1 MESEPNDAADKANSV
16 SVPVV
21 INGKIGMAKD
31 VDRFKFKTSSDQ
43 KLVCEVRA
51 NRFGSPLDPLLVLE
65 DAKGAV
71 LQQNDDAS
79 GEDPR
84 IEFDAKKDAEYILSV
99 RDLTDRGGDD
109 FGYRLFI
116 RPPGAA
122 APLRRPG
129 KSWPSCRPPRV
140 GRILP
145 RPPHPVKRRAEEAR
159 GWGHAVSSDLAGV
172 GDRLGD
178 GH

>member
-1 MESEPNDAADKANSV
+1 MLASTL
-16 SVPVV
+16 
-21 INGKIGMAKD
+21 I
-31 VDRFKFKTSSDQ
+31 
-43 KLVCEVRA
+43 RA
-51 NRFGSPLDPLLVLE
+51 
-65 DAKGAV
+65 
-71 LQQNDDAS
+71 
-79 GEDPR
+79 
-84 IEFDAKKDAEYILSV
+84 
-99 RDLTDRGGDD
+99 LT
-109 FGYRLFI
+109 
-116 RPPGAA
+116 A

-178 GH
+178 GHWSAYRAL